1 MSALRAR
8 RTSAHLANTSKL
20 PSVTATELKNNLG
33 EVLSRKD
40 FQGIAVTRH
49 KRPEFVVLPAEVYE
63 SMMQQVEVPLASLNA
78 EFDDLVARMNTPK
91 ARKANAA
98 LFAATPAEL
107 GDAAANASGR
117 RG

>member
-1 MSALRAR
+1 
-8 RTSAHLANTSKL
+8 
-20 PSVTATELKNNLG
+20 
-33 EVLSRKD
+33 
-40 FQGIAVTRH
+40 
-49 KRPEFVVLPAEVYE
+49 
-63 SMMQQVEVPLASLNA
+63 MMQQVEVPLASLNA
-78 EFDDLVARMNTPK
+78 EFDELVARMNTPK